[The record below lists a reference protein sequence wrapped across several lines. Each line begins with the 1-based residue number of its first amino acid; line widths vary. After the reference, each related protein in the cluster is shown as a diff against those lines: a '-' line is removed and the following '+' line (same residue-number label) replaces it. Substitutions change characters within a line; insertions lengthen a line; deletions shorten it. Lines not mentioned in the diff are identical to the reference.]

1 MPLFCRLAKTGSTV
15 GMWRLPCGTIKLPAH
30 AFGGR
35 VLASARLGYPLMVL
49 DDHELAL
56 DGAIWIAQALGSKRT
71 VSAGGDGCLEVSNA
85 VAIEEHIL
93 AALVELVARGTETLR
108 LALVVRKVLQ
118 SKQTALLLC
127 ACLTLLTTEQAA
139 LFLDPFLVSCRVGKR
154 RLALTVVAV
163 SDVHVRASLFDRV
176 DHGFAMETAICGY
189 LGAPEDVSASL
200 HGAKSLARCLD
211 DRREQMPLVA

>member
-1 MPLFCRLAKTGSTV
+1 
-15 GMWRLPCGTIKLPAH
+15 
-30 AFGGR
+30 
-35 VLASARLGYPLMVL
+35 MVL

-118 SKQTALLLC
+118 SKQTALR
-127 ACLTLLTTEQAA
+127 
-139 LFLDPFLVSCRVGKR
+139 DPS
-154 RLALTVVAV
+154 
-163 SDVHVRASLFDRV
+163 
-176 DHGFAMETAICGY
+176 AMAG
-189 LGAPEDVSASL
+189 
-200 HGAKSLARCLD
+200 
-211 DRREQMPLVA
+211 